1 MSAILVG
8 FGLFILGISLVVG
21 SVVHYELTQ
30 EKKSLLNME
39 NAKGLD
45 GIRKAHN
52 EAQRILS
59 NYAKVSFVGIL
70 LTAIGIF
77 SVCFIKFTEL

>member
-1 MSAILVG
+1 MIAIQVFILV
-8 FGLFILGISLVVG
+8 FGISLVVG
-21 SVVHYELTQ
+21 SVIHYELTQ

-59 NYAKVSFVGIL
+59 NYAKVAFVGIL
-70 LTAIGIF
+70 LTAIGAF
-77 SVCFIKFTEL
+77 SVYFIEFTEL